1 MEEALRLFKSTREY
15 FTPVLTST
23 AFYDKGMLTPD
34 EFVRA
39 GDHLVRTCPSW
50 HWEAGEKSKE
60 RPYLPHDK
68 QFLIT
73 HGVPSYS
80 RVSTLHSSRIVEEN
94 VKGEMGEGGGDW
106 CAPNLISGG
115 ASNDLDDE
123 VLVDTGDAADEIN
136 ITENLNMKLSSFF
149 PVSSNSK
156 GKEEEYLDMED
167 ESLALDDASTLKKA
181 GPVFEGDEASSLI
194 LSRRY
199 DISIT
204 YDNYYRVPR
213 IWLFGF
219 DENGSALSPTEVF
232 QDIIQ
237 DYAKKTVTIDQHP
250 HLSSAHASIHP
261 CQHAPAMLRIIES
274 LKECSSELP
283 TVDQYLFFF
292 LKFIQSV
299 VPTIE
304 YDYTTGVQV
313 RGR

>member
-23 AFYDKGMLTPD
+23 AFYEKGMLTPD

-50 HWEAGEKSKE
+50 HWEGGEKSKE

-106 CAPNLISGG
+106 CAPNLITGEATNSI
-115 ASNDLDDE
+115 DDE
-123 VLVDTGDAADEIN
+123 VLVDTGDAADDIN
-136 ITENLNMKLSSFF
+136 ITENLNLKLRGMS
-149 PVSSNSK
+149 VSKSK
-156 GKEEEYLDMED
+156 AMEEEYLDMED
-167 ESLALDDASTLKKA
+167 ESLALDDASTLKKGGSA
-181 GPVFEGDEASSLI
+181 LEGDQAEAGSLI
-194 LSRRY
+194 LARRY

-232 QDIIQ
+232 Q
-237 DYAKKTVTIDQHP
+237 
-250 HLSSAHASIHP
+250 
-261 CQHAPAMLRIIES
+261 
-274 LKECSSELP
+274 
-283 TVDQYLFFF
+283 
-292 LKFIQSV
+292 
-299 VPTIE
+299 VPT
-304 YDYTTGVQV
+304 
-313 RGR
+313 

>member
-94 VKGEMGEGGGDW
+94 VKGEMGEGGGGDW

-115 ASNDLDDE
+115 PTNNLDDE

-136 ITENLNMKLSSFF
+136 ITENLNMKLSS
-149 PVSSNSK
+149 VRINK
-156 GKEEEYLDMED
+156 VKEDEYLDMED
-167 ESLALDDASTLKKA
+167 ESLALDDASTLKKGG
-181 GPVFEGDEASSLI
+181 GPVFEGDEASSNSLI

-219 DENGSALSPTEVF
+219 DESGSALSPTEVF
-232 QDIIQ
+232 Q
-237 DYAKKTVTIDQHP
+237 VGSFHP
-250 HLSSAHASIHP
+250 
-261 CQHAPAMLRIIES
+261 
-274 LKECSSELP
+274 
-283 TVDQYLFFF
+283 D
-292 LKFIQSV
+292 
-299 VPTIE
+299 
-304 YDYTTGVQV
+304 
-313 RGR
+313 